1 MNIAVVGTGYVGLVS
16 GTCFA
21 ESGNEVICVDID
33 RSRIEALT
41 SGSIPIYEPVLGELV
56 SRNLKERRLS
66 FTCDL
71 TAAVAQ
77 SMVSF
82 VAVGTPMSANG
93 AADLSGVLRV
103 SDEIACAAI
112 GYHIIAIKST
122 VPVGTNDRLRERV
135 KSIANSPIDVCS
147 VPEFLKEGSAVEDFM
162 RPDRVVIGSS
172 SEQAT
177 AILREIHAPFVRT
190 DNPILIMHPS
200 SAELTKYAS
209 NAMLALRISF
219 INQMAN
225 LCEAVGAEINDV
237 RRGMGSDRRI
247 GSQFLFPGVG
257 YGGSCFPKDVQALI
271 HSAAEHQLD
280 FAMLKATDEVN
291 DRQKRLM
298 VERVKHHFG
307 PDLSGFT
314 FAIWG
319 LAFKPRTDDMRE
331 APSLVVIDELLKA
344 QARVQVHDP
353 EALEGARRIFG
364 ERMSYHRTNYE
375 ALSKADALI
384 ILTEWNEFRHPN
396 FQRINAELKQ
406 PVIFD
411 AESVRSGADES
422 AGIPLLL
429 NRPPP
434 DITFRTDA
442 AQRRGKSVRAG

>member
-33 RSRIEALT
+33 RSRIERLKT
-41 SGSIPIYEPVLGELV
+41 GTIPIYEPGLGELV
-56 SRNLKERRLS
+56 KRNLKERRLG

-71 TAAVAQ
+71 QAAVAQ

-82 VAVGTPMSANG
+82 ITVGTPMSNNG
-93 AADLSGVLRV
+93 AADLSGVLSV
-103 SDEIACAAI
+103 SEDIARTAS

-122 VPVGTNDRLRERV
+122 VPVGTNDRVRERV
-135 KSIANSPIDVCS
+135 KRIARSPIDVCS

-177 AILREIHAPFVRT
+177 AILHEIHAPFVRT
-190 DNPILIMHPS
+190 DNPILVMHPR

-237 RRGMGSDRRI
+237 RRGMGADRRI

-271 HSAAEHQLD
+271 HSAAEHKLE
-280 FAMLKATDEVN
+280 FTMLKATDEVN
-291 DRQKRLM
+291 AQQKRLM
-298 VERVKHHFG
+298 VDRVKQHFG
-307 PDLSGFT
+307 ADLNGRS

-331 APSLVVIDELLKA
+331 APSLIVIEELLKA
-344 QARVQVHDP
+344 NARVQVHDP
-353 EALEGARRIFG
+353 EALDNARQIFG
-364 ERMSYHRTNYE
+364 ERVSYHRTNYE
-375 ALSKADALI
+375 ALSHADALI

-396 FQRINAELKQ
+396 FQRVKAELKE

-411 AESVRSGADES
+411 GRNLYDPALMRALEFRYYSIGR
-422 AGIPLLL
+422 
-429 NRPPP
+429 RP
-434 DITFRTDA
+434 I
-442 AQRRGKSVRAG
+442 

>member
-33 RSRIEALT
+33 RSRVEALAAGT
-41 SGSIPIYEPVLGELV
+41 LPIYEPGLEELV
-56 SRNLKERRLS
+56 RRNIKEHRLR

-71 TAAVAQ
+71 NTAVAQ

-82 VAVGTPMSANG
+82 VTVGTPMSSSG
-93 AADLSGVLRV
+93 AADLSGVLTV
-103 SDEIACAAI
+103 SEDIARAAA

-122 VPVGTNDRLRERV
+122 VPVGSNDRVRERV
-135 KSIANSPIDVCS
+135 RRIANSRIDVCS
-147 VPEFLKEGSAVEDFM
+147 VPEFLKEGSAIEDFM

-172 SEQAT
+172 SEKAT

-190 DNPILIMHPS
+190 DNPILVMHPR
-200 SAELTKYAS
+200 SAELTKYAA

-237 RRGMGSDRRI
+237 RRGMGADRRI
-247 GSQFLFPGVG
+247 GLQFLFPGVG
-257 YGGSCFPKDVQALI
+257 YGGSCFPKDVQALV
-271 HSAAEHQLD
+271 HSAAEHQLE
-280 FAMLKATDEVN
+280 FTMLKATDHVN
-291 DRQKRLM
+291 NQQKRLI
-298 VERVKHHFG
+298 VERVKQHFG
-307 PDLSGFT
+307 PDLSGRT

-331 APSLVVIDELLKA
+331 APSLVVIEELLKA
-344 QARVQVHDP
+344 HAQVQVHDP
-353 EALEGARRIFG
+353 EALENARRLFG
-364 ERMSYHRTNYE
+364 ERVSYHRTNYE
-375 ALSKADALI
+375 ALSHADALI

-396 FQRINAELKQ
+396 FQRIKTELKQ

-411 AESVRSGADES
+411 GRNLYDPALMKALEFRYYSIGR
-422 AGIPLLL
+422 
-429 NRPPP
+429 RP
-434 DITFRTDA
+434 
-442 AQRRGKSVRAG
+442 V

>member
-21 ESGNEVICVDID
+21 ESGNEVVCVDID
-33 RSRIEALT
+33 RARIDALNA
-41 SGSIPIYEPVLGELV
+41 GIIPIYEPGLEELV
-56 SRNLKERRLS
+56 RRNIKERRLS

-71 TAAVAQ
+71 RAAVEQ

-82 VAVGTPMSANG
+82 VSVGTPMSPNG
-93 AADLSGVLRV
+93 AADLTGVFSV
-103 SDEIACAAI
+103 SEEIARAAK

-122 VPVGTNDRLRERV
+122 VPVGTNDRIRERI
-135 KSIANSPIDVCS
+135 KPIANSRIDVCS

-190 DNPILIMHPS
+190 DNPILVMHPR

-237 RRGMGSDRRI
+237 RRGMGADRRI

-271 HSAAEHQLD
+271 HSAAEHHLE
-280 FAMLKATDEVN
+280 FTMLKATDEVN
-291 DRQKRLM
+291 ARQKRLLF
-298 VERVKHHFG
+298 ERVQQHFG
-307 PDLSGFT
+307 PDLTGRC

-331 APSLVVIDELLKA
+331 APSLVMIEELLKA
-344 QARVQVHDP
+344 HARVQVHDP
-353 EALEGARRIFG
+353 EALENARKIFG
-364 ERMSYHRTNYE
+364 DRVSYHRTNYE
-375 ALSKADALI
+375 ALSQADALI

-396 FQRINAELKQ
+396 FQRIRAELKQ

-411 AESVRSGADES
+411 GRNLYDPALMKALEFRYYSIGR
-422 AGIPLLL
+422 
-429 NRPPP
+429 RP
-434 DITFRTDA
+434 I
-442 AQRRGKSVRAG
+442 

>member
-33 RSRIEALT
+33 RSRIEALST
-41 SGSIPIYEPVLGELV
+41 GTIPIYEPGLQELV
-56 SRNLKERRLS
+56 RRNIKERRLS
-66 FTCDL
+66 FICDL
-71 TAAVAQ
+71 EAAVAQ

-82 VAVGTPMSANG
+82 IAVGTPMRADGS
-93 AADLSGVLRV
+93 ADLNGVLTV
-103 SDEIACAAI
+103 AQDIARIAQ

-122 VPVGTNDRLRERV
+122 VPVGTNDRVRERL
-135 KSIANSPIDVCS
+135 KAAANARIDVCS

-172 SEQAT
+172 SDEAT

-190 DNPILIMHPS
+190 DNPILVMHPR

-237 RRGMGSDRRI
+237 RRGMGADRRI

-271 HSAAEHQLD
+271 HSAAEHQLE
-280 FAMLKATDEVN
+280 FTMLKATDEVN
-291 DRQKRLM
+291 VQQKRLI
-298 VERVKHHFG
+298 VERVKQHFG
-307 PDLSGFT
+307 RDLNGRT

-331 APSLVVIDELLKA
+331 APSLVVIEELLKA
-344 QARVQVHDP
+344 GARVQVHDP
-353 EALEGARRIFG
+353 EALENARRTFG
-364 ERMSYHRTNYE
+364 ERVTYHRTNYE
-375 ALSKADALI
+375 ALSNADALI

-396 FQRINAELKQ
+396 FQRIRAELRE

-411 AESVRSGADES
+411 GRNLYDPGLMKALEFRYYSIGR
-422 AGIPLLL
+422 
-429 NRPPP
+429 RP
-434 DITFRTDA
+434 I
-442 AQRRGKSVRAG
+442 

>member
-33 RSRIEALT
+33 RPRIEQLAAGT
-41 SGSIPIYEPVLGELV
+41 IPIYEPGLEELV
-56 SRNLKERRLS
+56 RRNIKEHRLS

-71 TAAVAQ
+71 NTAVAQ

-82 VAVGTPMSANG
+82 VTVGTPMSSNG
-93 AADLSGVLRV
+93 AADLSGVLTV
-103 SDEIACAAI
+103 SEDIARAAI

-122 VPVGTNDRLRERV
+122 VPVGTNDRVRERLRR
-135 KSIANSPIDVCS
+135 IANLRIDVCS

-172 SEQAT
+172 SDQAT

-190 DNPILIMHPS
+190 DNPILVMHQR

-209 NAMLALRISF
+209 NAILALRISF

-237 RRGMGSDRRI
+237 RRGMGADRRI
-247 GSQFLFPGVG
+247 GTQFLFPGVG
-257 YGGSCFPKDVQALI
+257 YGGSCFPKDVQALV
-271 HSAAEHQLD
+271 HSAADHQLE
-280 FAMLKATDEVN
+280 FTMLKATDEVN
-291 DRQKRLM
+291 SQQKRLL
-298 VERVKHHFG
+298 VERIKQHFG
-307 PDLSGFT
+307 PDLSGRT

-344 QARVQVHDP
+344 HARVQVHDP
-353 EALEGARRIFG
+353 EALESARRIFG
-364 ERMSYHRTNYE
+364 ERVSYHRTNYE
-375 ALSKADALI
+375 ALSGADALL

-396 FQRINAELKQ
+396 FQRIKAELKQ

-411 AESVRSGADES
+411 GRNLYDPALMKALEFRYYSIGR
-422 AGIPLLL
+422 
-429 NRPPP
+429 RP
-434 DITFRTDA
+434 I
-442 AQRRGKSVRAG
+442 